1 MLHWKEPQRMR
12 CSIFHFAQEK
22 QTQGGEVTWI
32 SSLLSD
38 PGSDSGSARRKFY
51 SDGKD
56 WEPLEGE

>member
-1 MLHWKEPQRMR
+1 MR